1 MCKKTKTAGVNS
13 DILPIN
19 RIGGELTW
27 ADDVLIGSAVL
38 TPMINKANKTAFQTK
53 NCAVEKILL

>member
-1 MCKKTKTAGVNS
+1 MQKTKTAGVNS

-19 RIGGELTW
+19 RIGGELTQ
-27 ADDVLIGSAVL
+27 ADDVLIGSVVL
-38 TPMINKANKTAFQTK
+38 TPVINKSNKTAFQTK